1 VAESRT
7 ERSRLQEKQR
17 IMGSKYHPKLY
28 DTETVATLK
37 DAFYDIW
44 ERVERQDAVR
54 ISRSDEDD
62 IRAAIIQTLL
72 DVVAEGTT
80 SRVIRAER
88 CRSDSVHSMP
98 RKGKE

>member
-1 VAESRT
+1 
-7 ERSRLQEKQR
+7 
-17 IMGSKYHPKLY
+17 MGSKYHPKLY
-28 DTETVATLK
+28 EIETVATLK

-44 ERVERQDAVR
+44 ERVERQNALR

-80 SRVIRAER
+80 SREDMTRQALKRLGVA
-88 CRSDSVHSMP
+88 P
-98 RKGKE
+98 